1 MVTNI
6 EVRDPVL
13 SDHLAV
19 HCKLR
24 LQKPPLERASIQ
36 HRKIRSTDMNS
47 FNNGLKGSTLMSRD
61 QNGLPSLLD
70 EYENTMRN
78 ILDKHAPMKRRMI
91 TFRPSAP

>member
-1 MVTNI
+1 
-6 EVRDPVL
+6 
-13 SDHLAV
+13 
-19 HCKLR
+19 
-24 LQKPPLERASIQ
+24 
-36 HRKIRSTDMNS
+36 MNS

-61 QNGLPSLLD
+61 QNDLPSLLD